1 MSEKTALSRAEI
13 VKRVFDLTDTIL
25 RDDSI
30 TATVM
35 DGHSDPCDN
44 GDFVQIKVNGVS
56 GKIFSVACDSPSAC
70 LQDCMKQI
78 VKLLERGIS

>member
-1 MSEKTALSRAEI
+1 VKDLTRAEI
-13 VKRVFDLTDTIL
+13 VKSLFNLADDIL
-25 RDDSI
+25 EDDI

-35 DGHSDPCDN
+35 DGHCEPCED
-44 GDFVQIKVNGVS
+44 GDYVQIKVNGVS

-78 VKLLERGIS
+78 VALLERGIS